1 MPKKQLSGPLEEQLA
16 TVYQIVL
23 ERMREGKYGGAVH
36 YAREIIK
43 VNPNYRDIQQ
53 LLRRAQ
59 AARRRQSLTLAGSL
73 VVALV
78 AIGVSRGL
86 GWREDWQSLLFG
98 FIGLLVGFLLING
111 WFLRRS

>member
-1 MPKKQLSGPLEEQLA
+1 MPRKQLSGPLEEQLA
-16 TVYQIVL
+16 TVYQLVL

-59 AARRRQSLTLAGSL
+59 AAQRRQSLTLAGSL
-73 VVALV
+73 VA
-78 AIGVSRGL
+78 AIAAVGLSRSL

-98 FIGLLVGFLLING
+98 FIGLLFGFLLVSS